1 MAAHAVLNLDF
12 IMVEM
17 TIKSVVIVVISGWKP
32 SEETWDAENQPS
44 LASLVKNHFQ
54 VVV

>member
-1 MAAHAVLNLDF
+1 MAAHAVLNLNF
-12 IMVEM
+12 IMAEM

-32 SEETWDAENQPS
+32 NEKTWDAENQS